1 MTAALIL
8 VVYALSVAVLAP
20 PLLARHW
27 PSDRAPRLTVAL
39 LQILTCSFLAAAA
52 AAGLALAFTLVEG
65 LSELSPALD
74 SCADRLPVTGH
85 GSLGT
90 ALGHLGWISAVLL
103 SARLLYCLAATFGTA
118 RRRRRAHSAMLRML
132 ATRDDELGVLVL
144 EHPAPACYC
153 LPGDVVIT
161 TGALER
167 LSAKQ
172 LEAVLLHE
180 RAHLSGRHHLIIAL
194 ATAIRRTVPRIR
206 LLDYAERETRRLVE
220 LIADDAAV
228 ARTGAPTVAA
238 ALAVIGT
245 AQGTERAY
253 DHDGYD
259 GHGGYDGHDPVPETA
274 LAIDSSPTLRRIRR
288 LLRLDHPLTR
298 RGQAL
303 VVAATTVATVLPVAL
318 LAVSGATLFRPCPPD
333 TDGGWS
339 RTVVVSVEAADGS

>member
-8 VVYALSVAVLAP
+8 VVYALAVALLAP

-39 LQILTCSFLAAAA
+39 LQILTCSFLLATVG
-52 AAGLALAFTLVEG
+52 AGLALAFTLVEG

-74 SCADRLPVTGH
+74 SCADQLQAADH

-118 RRRRRAHSAMLRML
+118 RRRRRAHTDMLRIL
-132 ATRDDELGVLVL
+132 ATRDAELDVLVL
-144 EHPAPACYC
+144 DHPAPACYC

-167 LSAKQ
+167 LTAKQ

-180 RAHLSGRHHLIIAL
+180 RAHMSGRHHLIIAL
-194 ATAIRRTVPRIR
+194 AAAVRRTMPHIK
-206 LLDYAERETRRLVE
+206 LLAYAERETRRVVE

-228 ARTGAPTVAA
+228 AHTGAPTVAA
-238 ALAVIGT
+238 ALAVIGS
-245 AQGTERAY
+245 AHPADRAP
-253 DHDGYD
+253 GY
-259 GHGGYDGHDPVPETA
+259 DPVPETA

-288 LLRLDHPLTR
+288 LLRLDPTLTR

-303 VVAATTVATVLPVAL
+303 VIAATTAATVLPVAL
-318 LAVSGATLFRPCPPD
+318 LLVSGATMLRACPPD
-333 TDGGWS
+333 SDGGWAPPA
-339 RTVVVSVEAADGS
+339 VVSVDGAADGAADGS

>member
-8 VVYALSVAVLAP
+8 VVYALAVAVLAP

-27 PSDRAPRLTVAL
+27 PSDRAPRLTVLL
-39 LQILTCSFLAAAA
+39 LQILTGSFLVAAVG
-52 AAGLALAFTLVEG
+52 AGLALALTLVEG

-74 SCADRLPVTGH
+74 SCADQLPVDR

-90 ALGHLGWISAVLL
+90 VLGHLGWISAFVL

-118 RRRRRAHSAMLRML
+118 RRRRRAHSRMLRML

-144 EHPAPACYC
+144 DHPAPACYC

-180 RAHLSGRHHLIIAL
+180 RAHLSGRHHLVIAL

-206 LLDYAERETRRLVE
+206 LLAYAERETRRLVE

-238 ALAVIGT
+238 ALAVIGSAH
-245 AQGTERAY
+245 AQEPTPEY
-253 DHDGYD
+253 D
-259 GHGGYDGHDPVPETA
+259 PIPETA
-274 LAIDSSPTLRRIRR
+274 LAIDSSPTLRRVRR
-288 LLRLDHPLTR
+288 LLRWDRALTR
-298 RGQAL
+298 RGHAL
-303 VVAATTVATVLPVAL
+303 VVAATTAATVLPVAL
-318 LAVSGATLFRPCPPD
+318 LAVSGATLARACAPDGEGGGRP
-333 TDGGWS
+333 TS
-339 RTVVVSVEAADGS
+339 VVVSVDADGG

>member
-8 VVYALSVAVLAP
+8 VVYALSVAVFAP

-39 LQILTCSFLAAAA
+39 LQILTCSFLVAAVAV
-52 AAGLALAFTLVEG
+52 GLALAFTLVEG

-74 SCADRLPVTGH
+74 SCADQLPVTDH
-85 GSLGT
+85 GSVGT
-90 ALGHLGWISAVLL
+90 VLGHLGWISAVLL

-118 RRRRRAHSAMLRML
+118 RRRRRTHSEMLRIL
-132 ATRDDELGVLVL
+132 ATRDDELGVLIL
-144 EHPAPACYC
+144 DHPAPACYC

-172 LEAVLLHE
+172 VEAVLLHE

-194 ATAIRRTVPRIR
+194 ATAIRRTIPHIR
-206 LLDYAERETRRLVE
+206 LLAYAERETRRLVE

-228 ARTGAPTVAA
+228 AHTGAPTVAA

-245 AQGTERAY
+245 AQGTDPAPHY
-253 DHDGYD
+253 
-259 GHGGYDGHDPVPETA
+259 DPVPETA

-298 RGQAL
+298 RGHAL
-303 VVAATTVATVLPVAL
+303 VIATTTVATVLPVAL
-318 LAVSGATLFRPCPPD
+318 LAVSGATLLRPCPPD
-333 TDGGWS
+333 SASGWS
-339 RTVVVSVEAADGS
+339 RTVVVSVDGADGS

>member
-1 MTAALIL
+1 MTATLIL
-8 VVYALSVAVLAP
+8 VVYALAVAALAP

-27 PSDRAPRLTVAL
+27 PSDRAPRLTVTL
-39 LQILTCSFLAAAA
+39 LQILTCSFLVAAVG
-52 AAGLALAFTLVEG
+52 AGMALAFTLLEG

-74 SCADRLPVTGH
+74 ACADQLPVDH

-90 ALGHLGWISAVLL
+90 VLGHLGWISAVLL

-118 RRRRRAHSAMLRML
+118 RRRRRAHSEMLRML

-144 EHPAPACYC
+144 DHPAPACYC

-172 LEAVLLHE
+172 LEAVLFHE

-194 ATAIRRTVPRIR
+194 AAAIRRTVPHIR
-206 LLDYAERETRRLVE
+206 LLAYAEQETRRLVE

-245 AQGTERAY
+245 AQTTERAPMY
-253 DHDGYD
+253 
-259 GHGGYDGHDPVPETA
+259 DPVPETA
-274 LAIDSSPTLRRIRR
+274 LAIDSSPTLRRVRR
-288 LLRLDHPLTR
+288 LLRLDHSLTR
-298 RGQAL
+298 RGHAL
-303 VVAATTVATVLPVAL
+303 VVAATTAATVLPAVL
-318 LAVSGATLFRPCPPD
+318 LAVSGATLFHPCPPD
-333 TDGGWS
+333 GDDSVSPPTA
-339 RTVVVSVEAADGS
+339 VVAVYADGS

>member
-8 VVYALSVAVLAP
+8 VVYALAVALLAP

-39 LQILTCSFLAAAA
+39 LQILTCSFLLATVG
-52 AAGLALAFTLVEG
+52 AGLALAFTLVEG

-74 SCADRLPVTGH
+74 SCADQLQAADH

-118 RRRRRAHSAMLRML
+118 RRRRRAHTDMLRIL
-132 ATRDDELGVLVL
+132 ATRDAELDVLVL
-144 EHPAPACYC
+144 DHPAPACYC

-167 LSAKQ
+167 LTAKQ

-180 RAHLSGRHHLIIAL
+180 RAHMSGRHHLIIAL
-194 ATAIRRTVPRIR
+194 AAAVRRTMPHIK
-206 LLDYAERETRRLVE
+206 LLAYAERETRRVVE

-228 ARTGAPTVAA
+228 AHTGAPTVAA
-238 ALAVIGT
+238 ALAVIGS
-245 AQGTERAY
+245 AHPADRAP
-253 DHDGYD
+253 GY
-259 GHGGYDGHDPVPETA
+259 DPVPETA

-288 LLRLDHPLTR
+288 LLRLDPTLTR

-303 VVAATTVATVLPVAL
+303 VIAATTAATVLPVAL
-318 LAVSGATLFRPCPPD
+318 LLVSGATMLRACPPD
-333 TDGGWS
+333 SDGGWAPPA
-339 RTVVVSVEAADGS
+339 VVSVDGAADGS

>member
-1 MTAALIL
+1 VTAALIL
-8 VVYALSVAVLAP
+8 VVYALAVAVLAP

-27 PSDRAPRLTVAL
+27 PSDRAPRLTVTL
-39 LQILTCSFLAAAA
+39 LQILTCSFLIAAVG
-52 AAGLALAFTLVEG
+52 AGLALAFTLVEG

-74 SCADRLPVTGH
+74 SCADQIQVDH

-90 ALGHLGWISAVLL
+90 VLGHLGWISAVLL

-118 RRRRRAHSAMLRML
+118 RRRRRAHSRMLNML

-144 EHPAPACYC
+144 DHPAPACYC

-180 RAHLSGRHHLIIAL
+180 RAHMSGRHHLIIAL
-194 ATAIRRTVPRIR
+194 ATAIRRTIPHFK
-206 LLDYAERETRRLVE
+206 LLTYAERETRRLVE

-245 AQGTERAY
+245 AHAEERPPEY
-253 DHDGYD
+253 N
-259 GHGGYDGHDPVPETA
+259 PVPETA

-288 LLRLDHPLTR
+288 LLRLDDTLTR
-298 RGQAL
+298 RGHAL
-303 VVAATTVATVLPVAL
+303 VVAATTAATVLPVVL
-318 LAVSGATLFRPCPPD
+318 LALSGASLFRPCPPD
-333 TDGGWS
+333 NDGGAWPTS
-339 RTVVVSVEAADGS
+339 VVVSVDAGGS

>member
-8 VVYALSVAVLAP
+8 VVYALAVALLAP

-39 LQILTCSFLAAAA
+39 LQILTCSFLVATVG
-52 AAGLALAFTLVEG
+52 AGLALAFTLVEG

-74 SCADRLPVTGH
+74 SCADQLQAADH

-118 RRRRRAHSAMLRML
+118 RRRRRAHTDMLRIL
-132 ATRDDELGVLVL
+132 ATRDAELDVLVL
-144 EHPAPACYC
+144 DHPAPACYC

-167 LSAKQ
+167 LTAKQ

-180 RAHLSGRHHLIIAL
+180 RAHMSGRHHLIIAL
-194 ATAIRRTVPRIR
+194 AAAVRRTMPHIK
-206 LLDYAERETRRLVE
+206 LLAYAERETRRVVE

-228 ARTGAPTVAA
+228 AHTGAPTVAA
-238 ALAVIGT
+238 ALAVIGS
-245 AQGTERAY
+245 AHPADRAP
-253 DHDGYD
+253 GY
-259 GHGGYDGHDPVPETA
+259 DPVPETA

-288 LLRLDHPLTR
+288 LLRLDPTLTR

-303 VVAATTVATVLPVAL
+303 VIAATTAATVLPVAL
-318 LAVSGATLFRPCPPD
+318 LLVSGATMLRACPPD
-333 TDGGWS
+333 SDGGWAPPA
-339 RTVVVSVEAADGS
+339 VVSVDGAADGS

>member
-1 MTAALIL
+1 MTAVLLL
-8 VVYALSVAVLAP
+8 VVYALAVAVLAP

-27 PSDRAPRLTVAL
+27 PSDRAPRLTVTL
-39 LQILTCSFLAAAA
+39 LQILTCSFLLATVG
-52 AAGLALAFTLVEG
+52 AGLALAFTLVEG

-74 SCADRLPVTGH
+74 SCADQLPVTDH

-103 SARLLYCLAATFGTA
+103 SARLLYCLTATFGTA
-118 RRRRRAHSAMLRML
+118 HRRRREHSQMLRML
-132 ATRDDELGVLVL
+132 AKRDEDLGVLVL
-144 EHPAPACYC
+144 DHPSPACYC
-153 LPGDVVIT
+153 LPDDVVIT

-180 RAHLSGRHHLIIAL
+180 RAHMSGRHHLIIAL
-194 ATAIRRTVPRIR
+194 ATAIRRTMPHIK
-206 LLDYAERETRRLVE
+206 LLAYAERETRRLVE

-245 AQGTERAY
+245 AHAENTPPEY
-253 DHDGYD
+253 N
-259 GHGGYDGHDPVPETA
+259 PVPETA

-288 LLRLDHPLTR
+288 LLRLDQTLTR
-298 RGQAL
+298 RTHAL
-303 VVAATTVATVLPVAL
+303 VIAATTAATVLPVAL
-318 LAVSGATLFRPCPPD
+318 LALSGATLFRPCPPD
-333 TDGGWS
+333 LDGGWS
-339 RTVVVSVEAADGS
+339 PAVVMSVDADGS

>member
-1 MTAALIL
+1 VTAALIL
-8 VVYALSVAVLAP
+8 VVYALAVALLAP

-39 LQILTCSFLAAAA
+39 LQILTCSFLLATVG
-52 AAGLALAFTLVEG
+52 AGLALAFTLVEG

-74 SCADRLPVTGH
+74 SCADQLQAADH

-90 ALGHLGWISAVLL
+90 ALGHLGWISAVVL

-118 RRRRRAHSAMLRML
+118 RRRRRAHTDMLRIL
-132 ATRDDELGVLVL
+132 ATRDDELDVLVL
-144 EHPAPACYC
+144 DHPAPACYC

-167 LSAKQ
+167 LTAKQ

-180 RAHLSGRHHLIIAL
+180 RAHMSGRHHLIIAL
-194 ATAIRRTVPRIR
+194 AAAVRRTMPHIK
-206 LLDYAERETRRLVE
+206 LLAYAERETRRVVE

-228 ARTGAPTVAA
+228 AHTGAPTVAA
-238 ALAVIGT
+238 ALAVIGS
-245 AQGTERAY
+245 AHPADRAP
-253 DHDGYD
+253 GY
-259 GHGGYDGHDPVPETA
+259 DPVPETA

-288 LLRLDHPLTR
+288 LLRLDHTLTR

-303 VVAATTVATVLPVAL
+303 VIAATTAATVLPVAL
-318 LAVSGATLFRPCPPD
+318 LLVSGATMLRACPPD
-333 TDGGWS
+333 SDGGWAPPA
-339 RTVVVSVEAADGS
+339 VVSVDGAADGS

>member
-20 PLLARHW
+20 PLLDRHW
-27 PSDRAPRLTVAL
+27 PSDRAPRLTVTL
-39 LQILTCSFLAAAA
+39 LQVLTCSFLVAAV
-52 AAGLALAFTLVEG
+52 AAGLALAFSLVES

-74 SCADRLPVTGH
+74 SCADQLQATDH

-90 ALGHLGWISAVLL
+90 VLGHLGWISAALL
-103 SARLLYCLAATFGTA
+103 SARLLYCLAVTFGTA
-118 RRRRRAHSAMLRML
+118 RRRRRTHSEMLRML

-144 EHPAPACYC
+144 DHPAPACYC

-167 LSAKQ
+167 LSARQ

-194 ATAIRRTVPRIR
+194 ATAIARTIPHIR
-206 LLDYAERETRRLVE
+206 LLAYAERETRRLVE

-228 ARTGAPTVAA
+228 AETGGPTVAA

-245 AQGTERAY
+245 ADARHRTP
-253 DHDGYD
+253 DHN
-259 GHGGYDGHDPVPETA
+259 PVPETA

-288 LLRLDHPLTR
+288 LLRLDRTLTR
-298 RGQAL
+298 RTHAL
-303 VVAATTVATVLPVAL
+303 VVAATTAATVLPLAL
-318 LAVSGATLFRPCPPD
+318 LLVSGATLFRPCPPD
-333 TDGGWS
+333 MDTGTDSGWS
-339 RTVVVSVEAADGS
+339 QPAVASTNPVDGS

>member
-8 VVYALSVAVLAP
+8 VVYALAVALLAP

-39 LQILTCSFLAAAA
+39 LQILTCSFLLATVG
-52 AAGLALAFTLVEG
+52 AGLALSFTLVEG

-74 SCADRLPVTGH
+74 SCADQLQAADH

-118 RRRRRAHSAMLRML
+118 RRRRRAHTDMLRIL
-132 ATRDDELGVLVL
+132 ATRDAELDVLVL
-144 EHPAPACYC
+144 DHPAPACYC

-167 LSAKQ
+167 LTAKQ

-180 RAHLSGRHHLIIAL
+180 RAHMSGRHHLIIAL
-194 ATAIRRTVPRIR
+194 AAAVRRTMPHIK
-206 LLDYAERETRRLVE
+206 LLAYAERETRRVVE

-228 ARTGAPTVAA
+228 AHTGAPTVAA
-238 ALAVIGT
+238 ALAVIGS
-245 AQGTERAY
+245 AHPADRAP
-253 DHDGYD
+253 GY
-259 GHGGYDGHDPVPETA
+259 DPVPETA

-288 LLRLDHPLTR
+288 LLRLDHTLTR

-303 VVAATTVATVLPVAL
+303 VIAATTAATVLPVAL
-318 LAVSGATLFRPCPPD
+318 LLVSGATMLRACPPD
-333 TDGGWS
+333 SDGGWAPPA
-339 RTVVVSVEAADGS
+339 VVSVDGAADGS

>member
-8 VVYALSVAVLAP
+8 VVYALAVALLAP

-27 PSDRAPRLTVAL
+27 PSDRVPRLTVTL
-39 LQILTCSFLAAAA
+39 LQILTCSFLIATV

-74 SCADRLPVTGH
+74 SCADQLPVTDH
-85 GSLGT
+85 GSIGT
-90 ALGHLGWISAVLL
+90 VLGHLGWISAALL
-103 SARLLYCLAATFGTA
+103 SARLLYCLATTFGTA
-118 RRRRRAHSAMLRML
+118 RHRHRAHSRVLRML
-132 ATRDDELGVLVL
+132 ATRDDELDVLVL
-144 EHPAPACYC
+144 DHPAPACYC

-167 LSAKQ
+167 LSAQQ

-194 ATAIRRTVPRIR
+194 ATAIRRTIPPIS
-206 LLDYAERETRRLVE
+206 LLAYAERETRRLVE

-228 ARTGAPTVAA
+228 AETSAPTVAA

-245 AQGTERAY
+245 AHTPDRMPP
-253 DHDGYD
+253 DHN
-259 GHGGYDGHDPVPETA
+259 PVPETA

-288 LLRLDHPLTR
+288 LLGLSNPLTR
-298 RGQAL
+298 RTHAL
-303 VVAATTVATVLPVAL
+303 VIAATTAATVLPLVL
-318 LAVSGATLFRPCPPD
+318 LAVTGATVFRPCPPD
-333 TDGGWS
+333 TDGVWPQ
-339 RTVVVSVEAADGS
+339 TVVVSGDAADGS

>member
-1 MTAALIL
+1 MTSALLL
-8 VVYALSVAVLAP
+8 VLYALAVALLAP

-27 PSDRAPRLTVAL
+27 PADRAPRLTVAL
-39 LQILTCSFLAAAA
+39 LQILTCSFLLAAVG
-52 AAGLALAFTLVEG
+52 AGLALAFTLVEG
-65 LSELSPALD
+65 LSELSPTLD
-74 SCADRLPVTGH
+74 SCADQLPVTDH

-118 RRRRRAHSAMLRML
+118 RRRRRAHSRMLRIL

-144 EHPAPACYC
+144 DHPAPACYC

-194 ATAIRRTVPRIR
+194 ATAIRRTIPHIR
-206 LLDYAERETRRLVE
+206 LLAYAERETRRVVE

-228 ARTGAPTVAA
+228 AHTGAPTVAA

-245 AQGTERAY
+245 AHHPM
-253 DHDGYD
+253 DHAGHTDHADHAPGY
-259 GHGGYDGHDPVPETA
+259 DPVPETA

-288 LLRLDHPLTR
+288 LLRLDRTLTR
-298 RGQAL
+298 RGHAL
-303 VVAATTVATVLPVAL
+303 VIAATTAATVLPVAL
-318 LAVSGATLFRPCPPD
+318 LAVSGAAILRPCPPD
-333 TDGGWS
+333 SDGGWAPA
-339 RTVVVSVEAADGS
+339 VVVSVDAAEGS

>member
-8 VVYALSVAVLAP
+8 VVYALCVAVFAP

-27 PSDRAPRLTVAL
+27 PSDRAPRLTVTL
-39 LQILTCSFLAAAA
+39 LQILTCSFLVAAV

-74 SCADRLPVTGH
+74 SCADQLPVTGH
-85 GSLGT
+85 GSVGT
-90 ALGHLGWISAVLL
+90 VLGHLGWITAVLL

-118 RRRRRAHSAMLRML
+118 RRRRRAHSEMLRML

-144 EHPAPACYC
+144 DHPAPACYC

-194 ATAIRRTVPRIR
+194 ATAIRRTIPHIR
-206 LLDYAERETRRLVE
+206 LLAYAEHETRRLVE

-245 AQGTERAY
+245 AQGTDRAPE
-253 DHDGYD
+253 
-259 GHGGYDGHDPVPETA
+259 HDPVPETA

-298 RGQAL
+298 RGHAL
-303 VVAATTVATVLPVAL
+303 VIATTTVATVLPVAL
-318 LAVSGATLFRPCPPD
+318 LAVSGATMFRPCPPD
-333 TDGGWS
+333 SDNGWS
-339 RTVVVSVEAADGS
+339 RTVVVLSVDGAEGS

>member
-1 MTAALIL
+1 VTAALIL
-8 VVYALSVAVLAP
+8 VVYALAVAVLAP

-39 LQILTCSFLAAAA
+39 LQILTCSFLTAAAG
-52 AAGLALAFTLVEG
+52 AGLALALTLVEG
-65 LSELSPALD
+65 LSEVSPALD
-74 SCADRLPVTGH
+74 SCADELPVDH

-90 ALGHLGWISAVLL
+90 ALGHLGWFSAVLL
-103 SARLLYCLAATFGTA
+103 STRLLYCLAATFGTA
-118 RRRRRAHSAMLRML
+118 RRRRRAHSRMLNML

-180 RAHLSGRHHLIIAL
+180 RAHMSGRHHLIIAL
-194 ATAIRRTVPRIR
+194 AAAIRRTIPHVR
-206 LLDYAERETRRLVE
+206 LLAYAERETRRLVE

-245 AQGTERAY
+245 AHATEPAPEY
-253 DHDGYD
+253 N
-259 GHGGYDGHDPVPETA
+259 PVPEAA

-288 LLRLDHPLTR
+288 LLRLDHALTR
-298 RGQAL
+298 RGRAL
-303 VVAATTVATVLPVAL
+303 VIAATAAATVLPVAL
-318 LAVSGATLFRPCPPD
+318 LAVSGATLFRPCPAD
-333 TDGGWS
+333 ADGAAAPAS
-339 RTVVVSVEAADGS
+339 VVLSVVVSVDAGGSQG

>member
-1 MTAALIL
+1 MTAALLL
-8 VVYALSVAVLAP
+8 VVYARSVAVFAP
-20 PLLARHW
+20 SLLTRRW

-39 LQILTCSFLAAAA
+39 LQILTCSFLVAAV

-74 SCADRLPVTGH
+74 SCADQLPVTDH
-85 GSLGT
+85 GSVGT
-90 ALGHLGWISAVLL
+90 VLGHLGWISAVLL

-118 RRRRRAHSAMLRML
+118 RRRRRAHSEMLRML

-144 EHPAPACYC
+144 DHPAPACYC

-167 LSAKQ
+167 LTTKQ

-194 ATAIRRTVPRIR
+194 AAAIRRTIPHIR
-206 LLDYAERETRRLVE
+206 LLAYAETETRRLVE

-245 AQGTERAY
+245 AQTTNPAPHY
-253 DHDGYD
+253 
-259 GHGGYDGHDPVPETA
+259 DPVPETA

-288 LLRLDHPLTR
+288 LLHLHHPLTR
-298 RGQAL
+298 RSHAL
-303 VVAATTVATVLPVAL
+303 IIATTTAATVLPVAL

-333 TDGGWS
+333 SDSGWS
-339 RTVVVSVEAADGS
+339 RTVVVSVDGADGS